1 MRQAAAGAAAGPVR
15 GRWEPAR
22 LAAVACLAACTAAG
36 GCTVGGPPPV
46 VDSEVARTSAPPP
59 NLSELTI
66 GVDDLGTGFN
76 PHSLADVGP
85 VSLGVAGLVLPSVFR
100 QDAGGVLRLDHTWLT
115 SAEVTA
121 QQPFTVTYQLR
132 REASWSDG
140 APIAAE
146 DFAYLA
152 ERMRTEPGVVS
163 PAGYRL
169 IGRVD
174 SRAGGKQVDVVF
186 QRPYPGWR
194 SLFAD
199 LLPSHLFKDAPGGWA
214 QALESG
220 IPVSGGPFA
229 MRAVDPAV
237 GTVVLERNDR
247 YWGVPAAPDRLVL
260 RLANQAGLVSE
271 LATGGDQLAVL
282 RADAIGLALLRE
294 RAPQLVVRPLP
305 EPVVAELLLRPAGP
319 QLTDRRLRLAVA
331 AALDR
336 DDLVRLGSGSGPA
349 VALPAAALTLLPSE
363 PGYAPTRPEPGPV
376 AQGGLPAMRGDA
388 GEVAELLTSA
398 GYRRIGTKWVRGGQ
412 PLRLV
417 VAAPAERAAY
427 RSLAGRVVRELAA
440 AGIGADLVTPTGDDL
455 FAALAAPR
463 PPAGR
468 RSGGSRLA
476 GGFAQRAD
484 SAGPGEHPAAES
496 VQPAAPQPAVT
507 QPPAATPATGGE
519 PPGSAPAADA
529 LTSGPASTTLA
540 PEEAAAAAA
549 RGVDIAVVPRP
560 VTGDPAADLV
570 SWYGCPAGTGGAA
583 GTTAAGSGAGRA
595 ANPAG
600 YCNRELQASMDDLL
614 TGAASLGE
622 VLAGTEAALWRDLPS
637 VPLFQHAVVLVSGPA
652 IATVRPGGLLAGPL
666 AGAAGWR
673 RSLR

>member
-1 MRQAAAGAAAGPVR
+1 MRQASAAGRAAGPGR
-15 GRWEPAR
+15 GRWAPAR
-22 LAAVACLAACTAAG
+22 LVAVACLAAVAGAAAG
-36 GCTVGGPPPV
+36 GCTPGGPPPV

-59 NLSELTI
+59 NVNELII

-100 QDAGGVLRLDHTWLT
+100 QDAGGVLRLDQTWVG

-174 SRAGGKQVDVVF
+174 SRAGGKQVEVVF
-186 QRPYPGWR
+186 ERPYPGWR

-199 LLPSHLFKDAPGGWA
+199 LLPAHLFKDAPGGWA

-260 RLANQAGLVSE
+260 RRADQAGLVSA

-305 EPVVAELLLRPAGP
+305 EPVAAELLLRPAGP
-319 QLTDRRLRLAVA
+319 RLSDRRLRLAAA

-349 VALPAAALTLLPSE
+349 AALPAAALTLLPSE
-363 PGYAPTRPEPGPV
+363 PGYDPTRPAPGPV
-376 AQGGLPAMRGDA
+376 ALGGLPAMRADA

-398 GYRRIGTKWVRGGQ
+398 GYRRIGTQWVRGGR

-417 VAAPAERAAY
+417 VAAPAERAVY
-427 RSLAGRVVRELAA
+427 RSLAGRVVRELTA
-440 AGIGADLVTPTGDDL
+440 AGIGADLITPTGDEL

-463 PPAGR
+463 PPAGPQR
-468 RSGGSRLA
+468 GGSRA
-476 GGFAQRAD
+476 SGRFAQRVD
-484 SAGPGEHPAAES
+484 SAGPGEPPTAEGS
-496 VQPAAPQPAVT
+496 E
-507 QPPAATPATGGE
+507 PAATPAAGSE
-519 PPGSAPAADA
+519 PPGAGPTVLSSGPPVPA
-529 LTSGPASTTLA
+529 TSGPTSTTL
-540 PEEAAAAAA
+540 PPQEAAQAAA

-583 GTTAAGSGAGRA
+583 AGTGATDGGGGRA

-600 YCNRELQASMDDLL
+600 YCNRDLQASMDDLL
-614 TGAASLGE
+614 TGAVTFGDT
-622 VLAGTEAALWRDLPS
+622 LAATEAALWHDLPC
-637 VPLFQHAVVLVSGPA
+637 VPLFQHAVVLVSGPTVD
-652 IATVRPGGLLAGPL
+652 TVRPGALLAGPF

-673 RSLR
+673 RAPR